1 MKIFKLIKLSAATS
15 CIAVA
20 SMATTTAAHAG
31 PQPACESLGSNFIS
45 IERVVPTPEY
55 PTTGSTNVLSANVA
69 PGYCRHTNLVHKP
82 GTQLKLTIN
91 GQSPLTQITV
101 TSSPS
106 GVIGSCVKWNA
117 STNLWSFAPLSG
129 VAPTLCGAPA
139 LPEPLC
145 KDAPIGPNSKCSG
158 TFLYIPNYYA
168 GKYQDSYWHTDPTNV
183 SYAPMN
189 IPHCNAAAPAIT
201 PATQV
206 IYKTHLGCFRKISG
220 FIRTAAGDV
229 YTDQLKLHGLGGNG
243 PLKEVFGW

>member
-1 MKIFKLIKLSAATS
+1 MKFFKLLKLSAGTA
-15 CIAVA
+15 CMAIA
-20 SMATTTAAHAG
+20 SMAAITAAHAG
-31 PQPACESLGSNFIS
+31 PQPACASLGSNFIS
-45 IERVVPTPEY
+45 IERIVPTPDY
-55 PTTGSTNVLSANVA
+55 PTTGSTNVLSTNVA

-91 GQSPLTQITV
+91 GQSPLTQMTV

-106 GVIGSCVKWNA
+106 GVIGSCVKWDA

-145 KDAPIGPNSKCSG
+145 KDAPIGPNSKCSA

-168 GKYQDSYWHTDPTNV
+168 GKYLDSFWSTDPTGAA
-183 SYAPMN
+183 YTPMN
-189 IPHCNAAAPAIT
+189 IPHCNAAAPAVT

-220 FIRTAAGDV
+220 FIRTASGDV
-229 YTDQLKLHGLGGNG
+229 YTDQLKLHGLGVAS
-243 PLKEVFGW
+243 PLKEVFSW